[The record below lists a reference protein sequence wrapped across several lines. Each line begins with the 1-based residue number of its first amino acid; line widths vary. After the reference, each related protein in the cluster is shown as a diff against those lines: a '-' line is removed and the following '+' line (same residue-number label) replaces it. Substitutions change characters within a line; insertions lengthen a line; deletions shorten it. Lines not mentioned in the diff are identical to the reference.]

1 MALNSNISCNQ
12 ENGWDMW
19 HHEICQTDFVRLL
32 RLKISRW
39 LLTWQIIPNFTK
51 ILMLGIRLLSLI
63 GNTVQ
68 SIIYNNDRKVWLF
81 RIITQSPYR
90 YNSSSLKFEN
100 LIDTWTLSFD
110 LERLTHFMITPITNL
125 FVADSGLVV
134 IKTWT

>member
-12 ENGWDMW
+12 GNGWDMW
-19 HHEICQTDFVRLL
+19 HHEMCQTDFVRLL

-68 SIIYNNDRKVWLF
+68 SMIYNNDRKHKGL
-81 RIITQSPYR
+81 IITSGECR

-110 LERLTHFMITPITNL
+110 VERLTHFMITPITNL